1 MAYLIFENIE
11 GNNLHRIAANEADKN
26 SLHLSSTQTIKEIS
40 DNDFEDLIKNKK
52 YVSNFDGA
60 NVTYDTIVVPDVGF
74 SENDIKQHHKIL
86 IDVIE
91 NFLQN
96 NALNAMATPLTN
108 YKNYLSN
115 FDYSSLTYPLNI
127 SWEEYCS
134 INSITYYHCL
144 QIP

>member
-26 SLHLSSTQTIKEIS
+26 SLH
-40 DNDFEDLIKNKK
+40 
-52 YVSNFDGA
+52 
-60 NVTYDTIVVPDVGF
+60 F

-91 NFLQN
+91 IFLQN
-96 NALNAMATPLTN
+96 NGLNAMATPLTN

-134 INSITYYHCL
+134 INSITYYHCFTCSN
-144 QIP
+144 